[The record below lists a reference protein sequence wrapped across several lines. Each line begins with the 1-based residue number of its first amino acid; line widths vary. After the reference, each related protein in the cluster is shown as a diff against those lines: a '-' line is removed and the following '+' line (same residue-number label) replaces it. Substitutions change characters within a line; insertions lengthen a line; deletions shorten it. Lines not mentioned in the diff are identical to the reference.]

1 MSLLSAGERERRESW
16 EIQRE
21 RERQPLEKQRREKR
35 TFEWQT
41 VLMKGVTKK
50 TELPHN

>member
-21 RERQPLEKQRREKR
+21 RERQTLEKQREKR
-35 TFEWQT
+35 AFEWQT

>member
-21 RERQPLEKQRREKR
+21 RERQTLEKQREKR

>member
-1 MSLLSAGERERRESW
+1 MSLLSAGERERRKSW

-21 RERQPLEKQRREKR
+21 RERQTLEKQRREKR

-41 VLMKGVTKK
+41 VNESG
-50 TELPHN
+50 H